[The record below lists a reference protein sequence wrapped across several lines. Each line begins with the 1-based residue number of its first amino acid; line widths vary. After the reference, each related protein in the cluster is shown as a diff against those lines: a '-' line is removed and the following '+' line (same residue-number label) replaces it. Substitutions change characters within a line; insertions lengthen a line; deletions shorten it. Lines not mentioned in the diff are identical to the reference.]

1 MVRLCLIVAALALV
15 PWPSISAKQPT
26 VRVLAGRL
34 VDVRA
39 GRVLE
44 NIAIDIEG
52 ERFANV
58 RPLVTADI
66 GAAGT
71 IDLRQAT
78 VLPGL
83 VDAHVHLTLAGSA
96 ADNARAILMAG
107 FTTVQDLGA
116 LAYANLAIRDDI
128 RSGKIIGP
136 RVVASGPWLGTS
148 GATCDFNGMGVRG
161 VDAFRAR
168 VREDVRRGA
177 DLIKVCVTGWPAQG
191 YAQPE
196 TLEITPGELEAVV
209 QEAKAAGL
217 RVAAHAIGAAGV
229 KLAVTSGVDMIVHGG
244 FADQQTVAMMKTR
257 EVYMIPTLASFAP
270 QRSSPHG
277 KALFERVRGLMAEG
291 VSIAFGTDAGVIP
304 HGSNAR
310 EFALMVEAGLSPAES
325 LRAATVGAAAAL
337 GWSDRVGSVAAGRF
351 ADLIAVR
358 GKPLE
363 DVTVLERVG
372 FVMKG
377 GVVYRDEFAVTP
389 K

>member
-1 MVRLCLIVAALALV
+1 MLGQCLISVTLV
-15 PWPSISAKQPT
+15 IVTWTSISAWQPT

-34 VDVRA
+34 IDVRA
-39 GRVLE
+39 GRMLE

-71 IDLRQAT
+71 IDLREAT

-96 ADNARAILMAG
+96 EDNARATLMAG

-116 LAYANLAIRDDI
+116 LAYANLALRDDI
-128 RSGKIIGP
+128 RAGKIIGP

-148 GATCDFNGMGVRG
+148 GATCDFNGIGVRG

-191 YAQPE
+191 FAQPE

-229 KLAVTSGVDMIVHGG
+229 KLAVTTGVNMIVHGG
-244 FADQQTVAMMKTR
+244 FADRETVALMKQR
-257 EVYMIPTLASFAP
+257 EVFMTPTLASFAP
-270 QRSSPHG
+270 QRNSPHG
-277 KALFERVRGLMAEG
+277 KALFERVKGSFAEG
-291 VSIAFGTDAGVIP
+291 VLIAFGTDAGVIP

-310 EFALMVEAGLSPAES
+310 EFALMVEAGLSPEAA
-325 LRAATVGAAAAL
+325 LRAATLGAAAAL
-337 GWSDRVGSVAAGRF
+337 GWSGSNRFRDGGSIRGSDRRAGQST
-351 ADLIAVR
+351 R
-358 GKPLE
+358 GRYR
-363 DVTVLERVG
+363 TGARRI
-372 FVMKG
+372 
-377 GVVYRDEFAVTP
+377 RDEGRGRAP
-389 K
+389 R